1 MNKELRSYIRYS
13 AVSVGTIILIL
24 IGLKYYFSISQSG
37 KSGLI
42 FTQASY
48 LNLFWLIPLVYLAY
62 YRNQRIKE
70 KLKTQYGSPLH
81 NRVSKP
87 FITAVAQF
95 FLTLSF
101 CFIIIALAQP
111 VFGKKKVKGV
121 SKSMEIAVCLD
132 ISNSMNV
139 RDLQGDSRLEVA
151 KRTIGGLINQLSGEK
166 IGLCVFAGD
175 AMVQLPLTSDYQT
188 AHLFTEGIQTNYIS
202 NQGTNIIEALE
213 TSVLMFS
220 KNTEPKCIL
229 MISDGEDH
237 EKQQSEI
244 FNFIRE
250 QQIAFYGIG
259 IGTTNGGPIPE
270 DPLDPNSANKRD
282 ANGFTVN
289 SSLNPDVIQ
298 DLANR
303 LNGTAIITN
312 EAYPDLNTILTEIN
326 RAKSTK
332 SRNLDFEIKASIYEY
347 AVLLAMISLCCWII
361 VKGFKAYE

>member
-1 MNKELRSYIRYS
+1 MKMRKYIVYS
-13 AVSVGTIILIL
+13 FVSIGVILLIL
-24 IGLKYYFSISQSG
+24 GGLNYYFSQTPQG
-37 KSGLI
+37 KSTLI
-42 FTQASY
+42 FTKPAY
-48 LNLFWLIPLVYLAY
+48 LYMFWIIPITYLAY

-70 KLKTQYGSPLH
+70 TLKKQYGSPLY
-81 NRVSKP
+81 NKETSP
-87 FITAVAQF
+87 FITTVSQF
-95 FLTLSF
+95 FLTLSI
-101 CFIIIALAQP
+101 CFLIIALAQP

-121 SKSMEIAVCLD
+121 SKSLEIAICLD

-139 RDLQGDSRLEVA
+139 RDLQGQSRIEVA

-188 AHLFTEGIQTNYIS
+188 AQLFTEEIQSSYIS

-220 KNTEPKCIL
+220 KNNEPKCIL

-237 EKQQSEI
+237 ENQQSEI
-244 FNFIRE
+244 YNFIRE

-259 IGTTNGGPIPE
+259 IGSTNGGPIPE
-270 DPLDPNSANKRD
+270 DPQDPNSANKRD

-289 SSLNPDVIQ
+289 SAPNPSFIK

-303 LNGTAIITN
+303 LNGTAIITS
-312 EAYPDLNTILTEIN
+312 EAYPDLDAILTEIN
-326 RAKSTK
+326 HAKSTK

-347 AVLLAMISLCCWII
+347 AVLLALISLSGWILA
-361 VKGFKAYE
+361 KGIKANE